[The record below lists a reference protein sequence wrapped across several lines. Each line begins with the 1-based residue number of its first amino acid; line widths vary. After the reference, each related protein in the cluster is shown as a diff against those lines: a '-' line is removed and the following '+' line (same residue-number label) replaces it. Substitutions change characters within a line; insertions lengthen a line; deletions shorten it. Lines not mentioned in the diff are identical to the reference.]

1 MDPIAFID
9 SLPLGAQVMLGILLG
24 LGLVKLTLDSG
35 IRIPPLWWWF

>member
-9 SLPLGAQVMLGILLG
+9 SCPLGVQVILGVLLG
-24 LGLVKLTLDSG
+24 LGLAKLTLDSG